1 MQIYL
6 IRHTTPNIAKGIC
19 YGQTDLDVNEKL
31 FAEELNII
39 KTKLPEHI
47 EQFYASPLMRCK
59 KLAANLTTD
68 FIEDNSL
75 MEMNFGDWEN
85 KKWDEINSIEL
96 NQWMQDFVN
105 IKTPNGENF
114 LELSNRTNSFLDI
127 ITKKNHQSAAI
138 VTHAGNIRSIVSSI
152 LGLPLA
158 NAFRIELGYG
168 AVLSLK
174 IETDRNMSKLLS
186 IN

>member
-1 MQIYL
+1 M
-6 IRHTTPNIAKGIC
+6 C
-19 YGQTDLDVNEKL
+19 SSDL
-31 FAEELNII
+31 
-39 KTKLPEHI
+39 
-47 EQFYASPLMRCK
+47 
-59 KLAANLTTD
+59 
-68 FIEDNSL
+68 
-75 MEMNFGDWEN
+75 
-85 KKWDEINSIEL
+85 
-96 NQWMQDFVN
+96 QDFVN

-114 LELSNRTNSFLDI
+114 LELSNRTNSFLDA
-127 ITKKNHQSAAI
+127 ITQKNHRSVAI
-138 VTHAGNIRSIVSSI
+138 VTHAGNIRSVVSSV